1 MERSGTF
8 KYIGLPVTITF
19 LAHLALAGNALGLPC
34 KGQTVNISETMNEV
48 ATKCGE
54 AVLKDQRVVT
64 VEEKDETGTRRNTT
78 TIDEW
83 SYDAGPEEL
92 VQTYRFENGKL
103 VAISNNGYGS
113 VRDFSVDRCRNG
125 EALAVGD
132 SLIETYLKC
141 GVPIAKEKLGNK
153 TIETESDGIKRRT
166 ILPVAEWTYRY
177 GPNAPGYTVT
187 FENGLATG
195 IRTREFGK

>member
-1 MERSGTF
+1 MERSDAF
-8 KYIGLPVTITF
+8 KYFGLPVTIPF
-19 LAHLALAGNALGLPC
+19 LLHLLLAGSAMALPC
-34 KGQTVNISETMNEV
+34 KGETVNISETMNQV
-48 ATKCGE
+48 AAKCGE
-54 AVLKDQRVVT
+54 AALKEQRVVT
-64 VEEKDETGTRRNTT
+64 VEEKDESGTRRTTT

-83 SYDAGPEEL
+83 SYDSGPEEL
-92 VQTYRFENGKL
+92 VQTYRFENGIL
-103 VAISNNGYGS
+103 AQISNNGYGS

-153 TIETESDGIKRRT
+153 TIETESDGVKRRT

-195 IRTREFGK
+195 IRMREFGK

>member
-1 MERSGTF
+1 MERSGAY
-8 KYIGLPVTITF
+8 KDMRHLVTISF
-19 LAHLALAGNALGLPC
+19 LFQLLLAGSAMALPC
-34 KGQTVNISETMNEV
+34 KGEIVNISETMGEV

-54 AVLKDQRVVT
+54 AALKEQRAVT
-64 VEEKDETGTRRNTT
+64 VEEKDESGTRRSTT
-78 TIDEW
+78 SIDEW
-83 SYDAGPEEL
+83 SYDAGPQEL

-103 VAISNNGYGS
+103 VEISSNGYGS
-113 VRDFSVDRCRNG
+113 VRDFSIDRCQNG

-141 GVPIAKEKLGNK
+141 GEPIAKEKRGNE
-153 TIETESDGIKRRT
+153 TIETESGGIKRRT
-166 ILPVAEWTYRY
+166 MVPVAEWTYRY
-177 GPNAPGYTVT
+177 GPDAPGYTIT